1 MSTVRRCSS
10 SALAMALLVSATL
23 AQAQAAA
30 PAERLGRFRLGP
42 LWLTPKLVLRNAGVD
57 NNVYNANGD
66 TPTVS
71 DRQAALTPGL
81 DALLPVG
88 KRVRVSGVGTLGL
101 NWFQRQDSESSTD
114 LNGQGR
120 TELDLGPLT
129 LFGSAAAGRQRQR
142 FSVEIDQRVQRTSRS
157 RGAGTRLHVTRRL
170 NLAGEAN
177 WQRYRFEQGVQVR
190 GQSVKS
196 ALDRDTRVLSGQ
208 VTYALSPRTNFLVT
222 ADMLEDT
229 FPGATPS
236 PVDDSVRSSR
246 VLAGLSFNRGAL
258 LSGSLRAGLRRF
270 PSRAGQNAPEYSG
283 LGLAA
288 NLGVP
293 VGARAR
299 LSLNANR
306 DVNYA
311 VATGQDERGT
321 RRNTYVSELY
331 GGQLDFELPGSLVAR
346 GLLSFERADYLLPQT
361 AAPGGT
367 PLERQD
373 DVTTYGGALLRA
385 FGKSLRV
392 GVNVERARRSSNL
405 GGFGY
410 ERTSYGLT
418 AEYLP

>member
-1 MSTVRRCSS
+1 MFALSRC
-10 SALAMALLVSATL
+10 ALMLAVLAAGLPAA
-23 AQAQAAA
+23 AQATDKT
-30 PAERLGRFRLGP
+30 ERPGRFRLGP

-57 NNVYNANGD
+57 NNVYNANGGD

-81 DALLPVG
+81 DLLLPVG
-88 KRVRVSGVGTLGL
+88 KRARLSGAGTLGL
-101 NWFQRQDSESSTD
+101 NWFQRQDSEKSTD

-120 TELDLGPLT
+120 AEVDLGPLT
-129 LFGSAAAGRQRQR
+129 VFGSVAAGRHRQR
-142 FSVEIDQRVQRTSRS
+142 FSVEIDQRLERSSRS
-157 RGAGTRLHVTRRL
+157 RGGGLRWHVTRRL
-170 NLAGEAN
+170 ALAGEGT
-177 WQRYRFEQGVQVR
+177 WQRSRFEQGVQVR

-196 ALDRDTRVLSGQ
+196 ALDRDTRALSGQ
-208 VTYALSPRTNFLVT
+208 LTWALSPRTDFLAT
-222 ADMLEDT
+222 ADVLEDT
-229 FPGATPS
+229 FPGTRPS
-236 PVDDSVRSSR
+236 AGEDVVRSSR
-246 VLAGLSFNRGAL
+246 LLAGLSFNRGAL
-258 LSGSLRAGLRRF
+258 LSGSLRIGLRRF
-270 PSRAGQNAPEYSG
+270 PNRAGQDAPEYSG

-299 LSLNANR
+299 LSVNANR

-311 VATGQDERGT
+311 VAAGQGERGT

-331 GGQLDFELPGSLVAR
+331 GGQLDFELPLSLVAR
-346 GLLSFERADYLLPQT
+346 GLLSFERADYLLPQAPT
-361 AAPGGT
+361 PGAAA
-367 PLERQD
+367 LERQD
-373 DVTTYGGALLRA
+373 DVTTWGGALLRA

>member
-1 MSTVRRCSS
+1 MSGLRRCTPL
-10 SALAMALLVSATL
+10 ALVLLALTL
-23 AQAQAAA
+23 PAHAQATDKAAR
-30 PAERLGRFRLGP
+30 PGRFRLGP

-71 DRQAALTPGL
+71 DRQAALTPGVDL
-81 DALLPVG
+81 LLPIG
-88 KRVRVSGVGTLGL
+88 SRLRVSAVGTLGL
-101 NWFQRQDSESSTD
+101 NWFQREESEKSTD

-120 TELDLGPLT
+120 AEFDLGPLT
-129 LFGSAAAGRQRQR
+129 VFGTGAAGRHRQR
-142 FSVEIDQRVQRTSRS
+142 FSVEIDQRLERSSRS
-157 RGAGTRLHVTRRL
+157 RGGGLRWRVTRRL
-170 NLAGEAN
+170 GLAGEGS

-208 VTYALSPRTNFLVT
+208 FTYALSPRTDFLAT
-222 ADMLEDT
+222 ADLLEDS
-229 FPGATPS
+229 FPSTLSSAGT
-236 PVDDSVRSSR
+236 DEVRSAR
-246 VLAGLSFNRGAL
+246 FLAGLSFNRGAL

-270 PSRAGQNAPEYSG
+270 PRRAGQNAPEYSG

-288 NLGVP
+288 NLGLP
-293 VGARAR
+293 IGARAR

-311 VATGQDERGT
+311 VAAGQDERGT

-331 GGQLDFELPGSLVAR
+331 GGQLDFELPLSLVAR
-346 GLLSFERADYLLPQT
+346 GLLSHERADYLLPQ
-361 AAPGGT
+361 AVAPGAAA
-367 PLERQD
+367 LERQD
-373 DVTTYGGALLRA
+373 DVTTWGGALLRA

-410 ERTSYGLT
+410 QRTSYGLT